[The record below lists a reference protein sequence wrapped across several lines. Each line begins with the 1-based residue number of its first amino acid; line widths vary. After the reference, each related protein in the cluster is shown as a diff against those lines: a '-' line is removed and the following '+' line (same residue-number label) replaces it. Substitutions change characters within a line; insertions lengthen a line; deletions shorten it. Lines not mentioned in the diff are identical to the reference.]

1 MKREI
6 LQLLEQSPGVA
17 MSVKEIGRRVDRQQ
31 YRTDPTWARPWLRG
45 LVQENLIVEDNN
57 HCYLV
62 PEDQWIPDDQ

>member
-17 MSVKEIGRRVDRQQ
+17 MSVKEIGRHLDRIQF
-31 YRTDPTWARPWLRG
+31 RKDPNWARPFLRSLSDEG
-45 LVQENLIVEDNN
+45 MIVEDDN

-62 PEDQWIPDDQ
+62 PLEGEL